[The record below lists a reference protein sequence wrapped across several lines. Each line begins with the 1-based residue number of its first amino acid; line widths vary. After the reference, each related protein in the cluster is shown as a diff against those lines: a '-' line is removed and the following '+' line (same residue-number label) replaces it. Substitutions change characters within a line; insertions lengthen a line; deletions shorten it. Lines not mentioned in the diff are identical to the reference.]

1 MNTSTELINIEVTKK
16 SLENKIIK
24 TYKGKRL
31 IDILF
36 AIVGIILL
44 IPITL
49 FIVILN
55 IKNREKQKIFFTQNR
70 IGKDGK
76 PIKIYKYNSMVK
88 NAEEVL
94 DKLMKENEEIRKE
107 YLENK
112 KLRDDPRIT
121 KTGKTI
127 RKLSL
132 DEFPQFINVLK
143 GEMSV
148 VGPRPYLFRE
158 KEDMGEYYA
167 EIIKVK
173 PGITGPWQ
181 TNGRNDVSFEHRL
194 EMDMFYVFNRSLK
207 LDIKIIFKTFYAV
220 IRRHG
225 VV

>member
-55 IKNREKQKIFFTQNR
+55 IKNREKEKIFFTQNR

-76 PIKIYKYNSMVK
+76 PIKIYKYNSMIK
-88 NAEEVL
+88 DAEQVL
-94 DKLMKENEEIRKE
+94 VKLMEENEEIRKE
-107 YLENK
+107 YEENI
-112 KLRDDPRIT
+112 KLKDDPRIT
-121 KTGKTI
+121 KTGKII

-143 GEMSV
+143 GEMSL
-148 VGPRPYLFRE
+148 VGPRPHLFIE
-158 KEDMGEYYA
+158 KEDMGEYYD

-173 PGITGPWQ
+173 PGITGLWQ
-181 TNGRNDVSFEHRL
+181 VSGRSDVDYKQRL
-194 EMDMFYVFNRSLK
+194 EMDLEYCESICFTKDL
-207 LDIKIIFKTFYAV
+207 KIIIQTFNSVFRKCGAV
-220 IRRHG
+220 
-225 VV
+225 